1 MSCEFISELR
11 RLSKLSAEAVQNLD
25 HFDPLKKYMH
35 ITRHT
40 EIDFKQL
47 LLKIAEVNHKQLVLV
62 CGSAGDGKSHLL
74 SYLKYSDQDQILDSY
89 TIINDATE
97 SDAPNQTAIETLAER
112 IAAFRDDR
120 LNDGGREKVVL
131 AINLGMLNNFIDSEQ
146 GKYFGKLKQYVL
158 NNNIFSVAQPLPFN
172 KDEVFHHIDFSN
184 YQLYTLTADGARSD
198 YLTELFE
205 KVFGNN
211 TCNPFYNTYINQGST
226 CPHHTQCPVRHN
238 FELLMKEDV
247 RKLLIQRI
255 IEVCIKDK
263 LVITSRDILNFIFD
277 AVVSPDFD
285 EKKLWNLLSNP
296 AKFLETYI
304 SYTTP
309 MLIFENRG
317 TSSLIDCMTEN
328 AATSDNIEKRDC
340 DVLDFYAADDITPI
354 VLSELNGSEYSDI
367 LHSIGLSAIDNGRD
381 PLKKYIYSPL
391 SEIENKDVWEYLL
404 KNDGQS
410 AWGTD
415 NRYLFSL
422 YQGEEMGEEQSVVG
436 EVNKDKIA
444 ITGNSRFGCWCC
456 TMVKEDKSLKNFI
469 DHGSTELI
477 PLREYRNWL
486 VELRRTPEARDYRR
500 RNGAVY
506 LMKNGEFG
514 RGPFTL
520 ETRKEMLR
528 RLLQLQKSSGFELIS
543 VEELKFI
550 DKVWEQEGDLTCRAV
565 VDIYFEVMG
574 ERLPWDQYKK
584 AKYDHETLG
593 TIHDLCEKHDVPFD
607 LMSRL
612 MSAVDNS
619 KLYTR
624 SSETAKEVEKV
635 LNQGWLH
642 FDRIREELEND
653 ITED

>member
-1 MSCEFISELR
+1 M
-11 RLSKLSAEAVQNLD
+11 
-25 HFDPLKKYMH
+25 
-35 ITRHT
+35 
-40 EIDFKQL
+40 
-47 LLKIAEVNHKQLVLV
+47 
-62 CGSAGDGKSHLL
+62 
-74 SYLKYSDQDQILDSY
+74 
-89 TIINDATE
+89 
-97 SDAPNQTAIETLAER
+97 
-112 IAAFRDDR
+112 
-120 LNDGGREKVVL
+120 
-131 AINLGMLNNFIDSEQ
+131 
-146 GKYFGKLKQYVL
+146 
-158 NNNIFSVAQPLPFN
+158 
-172 KDEVFHHIDFSN
+172 
-184 YQLYTLTADGARSD
+184 
-198 YLTELFE
+198 
-205 KVFGNN
+205 
-211 TCNPFYNTYINQGST
+211 
-226 CPHHTQCPVRHN
+226 
-238 FELLMKEDV
+238 
-247 RKLLIQRI
+247 
-255 IEVCIKDK
+255 
-263 LVITSRDILNFIFD
+263 
-277 AVVSPDFD
+277 
-285 EKKLWNLLSNP
+285 
-296 AKFLETYI
+296 
-304 SYTTP
+304 
-309 MLIFENRG
+309 
-317 TSSLIDCMTEN
+317 
-328 AATSDNIEKRDC
+328 
-340 DVLDFYAADDITPI
+340 
-354 VLSELNGSEYSDI
+354 
-367 LHSIGLSAIDNGRD
+367 
-381 PLKKYIYSPL
+381 
-391 SEIENKDVWEYLL
+391 WEYLL

-422 YQGEEMGEEQSVVG
+422 YQGEEMSEEQSVVG
-436 EVNKDKIA
+436 EVNKDKIT

-520 ETRKEMLR
+520 ETRKKMLR

-543 VEELKFI
+543 EEELKFI

-574 ERLPWDQYKK
+574 EKLPWDQYKK
-584 AKYDHETLG
+584 AKYDHETLS

-624 SSETAKEVEKV
+624 SSKTAKEVEKV